1 MNLITYLIP
10 VFNEFKTVKEAIN
23 MVLDFDFNIAEILI
37 IDNGSKDGSVE
48 IIKKFKNYKNVKII
62 LKDKNYG
69 WGDTFRKALKNATG
83 KYLYI
88 HHSDNEYD
96 INACKE
102 AFALCESKN
111 YDVVFCSRLK
121 NLSTFNDYI
130 KILINN
136 YYYLATIVFT
146 FLTNILYRKN
156 FTDITGTKFLKL
168 ETAKSMKIVSEHV
181 SFEYELNCKL
191 CEPGTS
197 SSEIYVYYKP
207 RSNPEEKIV
216 KWYHLF
222 IGIYDIL
229 TTRLFRYRN

>member
-10 VFNEFKTVKEAIN
+10 VFNEFKTVKEAIDK
-23 MVLDFDFNIAEILI
+23 VIDLDFNIAEILI

-102 AFALCESKN
+102 AFALCEFKN

-136 YYYLATIVFT
+136 HYYLATIVFT
-146 FLTNILYRKN
+146 FLANILYRKN

-168 ETAKSMKIVSEHV
+168 KTAQGMKIVSENV

-191 CEPGTS
+191 CESGIL
-197 SSEIYVYYKP
+197 SSEIYIKYKP
-207 RSNPEEKIV
+207 RKNSEEKSV
-216 KWYHLF
+216 KWYHFF
-222 IGIYDIL
+222 IGVYDIIY
-229 TTRLFRYRN
+229 TRIFRYKE

>member
-1 MNLITYLIP
+1 MTSITYLIP

-23 MVLDFDFNIAEILI
+23 NVINFNFNIAEILI

-48 IIKKFKNYKNVKII
+48 IIKEFKNYKNIKII

-69 WGDTFRKALKNATG
+69 WGDTLRKAFKIATG

-102 AFALCESKN
+102 AFALCESRN
-111 YDVVFCSRLK
+111 YDIIFCSRLK

-130 KILINN
+130 KILIIN
-136 YYYLATIVFT
+136 YYYLATIIFT
-146 FLTNILYRKN
+146 FLTNTLYKKN
-156 FTDITGTKFLKL
+156 FTDITGTKFIKLK
-168 ETAKSMKIVSEHV
+168 TVQNMKIVSENF

-191 CEPGTS
+191 CEPGIS
-197 SSEIYVYYKP
+197 SSEVYIKYKP
-207 RSNPEEKIV
+207 RENSKEKSV

-222 IGIYDIL
+222 IGICDIIY
-229 TTRLFRYRN
+229 TRIIRYKK